1 MNKDTKKDKFC
12 CYSEKLLGKLL
23 GELSGKRRTT
33 VLIKKK
39 YINSV
44 KILSQTLLVR
54 RSSPAFQRKVC
65 YSEISRDGKS
75 FFASLS

>member
-1 MNKDTKKDKFC
+1 MCIDYARAVVNKDTKKDKFC

-39 YINSV
+39 IY
-44 KILSQTLLVR
+44 
-54 RSSPAFQRKVC
+54 
-65 YSEISRDGKS
+65 
-75 FFASLS
+75 